1 MMSGHNVNILI
12 SFVVYLAGM
21 LAIGWFFYRKTRNLT
36 DYILGGRGLNSWVTS
51 MSAQASD
58 MSGWLLLGLPGY
70 AYLAGFEA
78 SWIAIGLCIGTY
90 FNWKFVA
97 RRLRKYTEVAGDSIT
112 IPDYFEN
119 RFRDRSNVLR
129 IVSAFFILVFFL
141 IYTSSGFVAGAK
153 LFSTVFDLPYTMGL
167 LIGALVIISYTF
179 LGGFNA
185 VSWTDFIQGSIMF
198 FAVLIVPIIGIRAIG
213 GFGPFNQA
221 ILDINPEL
229 LNLFTGVN
237 GDSLS
242 LIAIVSLVAWGLGY
256 FGQPHI
262 LARFMAIRSSSQIK
276 QARHIAMVWVVIS
289 LACAVLIGIVG
300 RVYLKT
306 FLQGNASETVF
317 MELVNALVHPLP
329 AGVLLAAIL
338 AAIMSTADSQL
349 LVTSSAITQDFYKV
363 LLRKNAGA
371 RELLW
376 VGRLAV
382 VLVAAAAFVIALD
395 PDSSVLGLVAYAW
408 AGFGAA
414 FGPLILISLFWKRM
428 TRNGAIAGIVAG
440 GATVLIWKRLSG
452 GIFDLYEIVPGF
464 ALSMAVIF
472 LVSLLDSP
480 PDAEIVAEFES
491 VETSDI

>member
-1 MMSGHNVNILI
+1 MSGNNVNILI
-12 SFVVYLAGM
+12 SFIVYLVAM
-21 LAIGWFFYRKTRNLT
+21 LAIGWFFYYKTRNLS
-36 DYILGGRGLNSWVTS
+36 DYILGGRGLNSWVAS

-78 SWIAIGLCIGTY
+78 SWIAVGLCVGTY
-90 FNWKFVA
+90 LNWKFVA
-97 RRLRKYTEVAGDSIT
+97 KRLRKYTEVAGNSIT

-141 IYTSSGFVAGAK
+141 IYTASGFVAGAK
-153 LFSTVFDLPYTMGL
+153 LFSTVFNLPYTLGL

-185 VSWTDFIQGSIMF
+185 VSWTDFIQGTIMF
-198 FAVLIVPIIGIRAIG
+198 FAVLAVPIIGINAMGGLGAFNRAITG
-213 GFGPFNQA
+213 T
-221 ILDINPEL
+221 NPEL
-229 LNLFTGVN
+229 LNLFTTADGN
-237 GDSLS
+237 SLS
-242 LIAIVSLVAWGLGY
+242 WIAVTSLLAWGLGY

-262 LARFMAIRSSSQIK
+262 LARFMAIKSSDQIK
-276 QARHIAMVWVVIS
+276 PARRIAMVWVVIS
-289 LACAVLIGIVG
+289 LSCAVCIGIVG

-306 FLQGNASETVF
+306 FLAGNSSETVF
-317 MELVNALVHPLP
+317 MELVNVLVHPLP

-363 LLRKNAGA
+363 LLRKTAGN

-376 VGRLAV
+376 VGRLSV
-382 VLVAAAAFVIALD
+382 VLVAVAAFVIALE

-408 AGFGAA
+408 GGFGAA

-428 TRNGAIAGIVAG
+428 TRNGALAGIVSG
-440 GATVLIWKRLSG
+440 GVTVLIWKQLHG

-464 ALSMAVIF
+464 VLSVLMIVV
-472 LVSLLDSP
+472 VSLLDRP
-480 PDAEIVAEFES
+480 PHADIVAEFES
-491 VETSDI
+491 VEDSRV